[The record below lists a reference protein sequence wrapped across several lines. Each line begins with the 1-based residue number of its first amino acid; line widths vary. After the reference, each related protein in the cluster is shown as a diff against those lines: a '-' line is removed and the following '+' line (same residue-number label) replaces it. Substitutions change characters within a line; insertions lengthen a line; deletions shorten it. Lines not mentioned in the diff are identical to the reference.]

1 VTGHRRHLL
10 PRFTPGAVLLAC
22 TLLGAFA
29 VRPAQAQCEVQK
41 LTPPGGGPSDFG
53 RSVAM
58 CGDVAV
64 VGDPGAFPDIGT
76 AYVYRYD
83 ASLASW
89 QLEAD
94 LPSPEPDV
102 EDGYGGA
109 VATSG
114 SVVIVGARHASAPES
129 LSGAAFV
136 FRFDEAS
143 SEWIYEAR
151 LTASDADADDDFGR
165 SVSVDGDLAL
175 IGASADE
182 NEHGIYGSGSAYI
195 FRYDGS
201 NWVEEAKLNDP
212 EPEYGE
218 FFGGSAAI
226 RGNIALVGAAE
237 KDSAHGAVF
246 AYRFDG
252 SEWLLESQL
261 EPFDYI
267 GHAQRFGDSVGLSQD
282 ATVTAIGATR
292 DDGYNGAVYVF
303 RREGQSWLPEEKL
316 VAADPVGDFPQLG
329 FSVSVSPDG
338 RVVVGGAVDD
348 QALGWGA
355 GAVHLFRRDGIAWQ
369 EIAKLLASDGLPGDY
384 FGISVAAGQDLVL
397 ASSGA
402 IPGAGYFFAGTLGI
416 DCNHNGD
423 PDACDIF
430 EGISEDLNANG
441 IPDECDAIGD
451 LNGDGLVNVRDLLTM
466 LAAWGACDE
475 PCPPACIGDTNF
487 DCTVNW
493 IDLLTLLSNWG

>member
-1 VTGHRRHLL
+1 VIGHRRHLL
-10 PRFTPGAVLLAC
+10 PRFTPGAVLLAGI
-22 TLLGAFA
+22 LLGAFT
-29 VRPAQAQCEVQK
+29 VRLAQAQCEVQK

-53 RSVAM
+53 RYVAM

-64 VGDPGAFPDIGT
+64 VGDPGEHPDIGT
-76 AYVYRYD
+76 AFVYRYD
-83 ASLASW
+83 RFSATW
-89 QLEAD
+89 QLEAELSSPDPDPND
-94 LPSPEPDV
+94 LYGTRVDV
-102 EDGYGGA
+102 
-109 VATSG
+109 SG
-114 SVVIVGARHASAPES
+114 NVIIVCAEHASAPEY
-129 LSGAAFV
+129 LSGAAYV

-143 SEWIYEAR
+143 SQWTYEAR
-151 LTASDADADDDFGR
+151 LTASDGDSADQFGESC
-165 SVSVDGDLAL
+165 SVAGDLAL
-175 IGASADE
+175 IGAGQDE

-218 FFGGSAAI
+218 FFGGSVAI
-226 RGNIALVGAAE
+226 RGNVALVSAPL
-237 KDSAHGAVF
+237 KDSSHGVCF
-246 AYRFDG
+246 AYWWDG
-252 SEWLLESQL
+252 GQWLLESQL
-261 EPFDYI
+261 APFDYI
-267 GHAQRFGDSVGLSQD
+267 GYAQAFGYSLALNDD
-282 ATVTAIGATR
+282 ATFAAIGATK

-303 RREGQSWLPEEKL
+303 RREGQSWIPEEKL
-316 VAADPVGDFPQLG
+316 VASDPVGDFPQLG
-329 FSVSVSPDG
+329 FSVAISPDG

-348 QALGWGA
+348 WALGWGA
-355 GAVHLFRRDGIAWQ
+355 GAVHVFRRDGSAWQ